1 MSTRHSRHPMR
12 VFGSSSVHAF
22 QRSAIALAIT
32 AALLSAPVCAQ
43 EATTTTTEANT
54 ASDPNTATDAKK
66 KSATEVEAV
75 VVTGIRGSVY
85 RAQDIKRDSDT
96 FVDSVT
102 ALDIGAL
109 PDRSVTET
117 LSRIPG
123 VTIDHF
129 LSVGDPEH
137 FSAEGSGVQVRGLTQ
152 VRSELNGRD
161 SFSASGGR
169 ALSFQDVPSEL
180 MAGVDVYKNQKADMI
195 EGGVGGSVDLRTFMP
210 FDFDGQRIS
219 ASLSENYG
227 DFAEEYKPTVS
238 ALYSNTWDTSVGK
251 VGLLVD
257 ITHSELATRTDG
269 MFVRPFFRNDNND
282 LDGDGT
288 NDELWLPRGADWRT
302 LEYERERDGAYV
314 ALQWKPSDDVELY
327 ATAFQS
333 KYDELWNE
341 DAIFVSNDPL
351 QVSLDTSQPY
361 ELDGDVFRSG
371 RLTQPGG
378 VPMGTDIRASHR
390 ESKTTDYSFG
400 LKWKLSEATQLSTD
414 FQYIKATTKSLD
426 STVSLG
432 VNVPYVDVTLNGNGV
447 PSIGVDEQFT
457 ANPANYYWGFTMD
470 HRDDNEAD
478 QIAWRADLKHSF
490 DGGFVRAVKFGVR
503 LTDRGATSID
513 TGYDWQPVFQPWMQ
527 WWALPGGQ
535 PLPGLDLNDT
545 VNSSLV
551 HLNTFDNFY
560 RGDASTP
567 GSFFAPVLGTALGFP
582 NSYQDIHGAASPYY
596 LCCYGQITP
605 RSVQD
610 PQWRNVQNEKTTGAY
625 AMLDFSVDDL
635 RLDGNVGVRAV
646 RTENSAQG
654 FLVYP
659 NQAFAPYL
667 GAGESEP
674 ITAKNSYTDV
684 LPSMNVRWEFADN
697 LILRFAASK
706 AIARPNFSD
715 MQAYQILNAGINEN
729 NMVGGE
735 SCADIRD
742 GVDPNDPSDDPTV
755 MPAGCLDLTGSS
767 YDNPYLKPMKANQF
781 DLSLEWY
788 FDPDKGGMAWVNL
801 FRKDVKDYFR
811 RQSQLVSYPGVDG
824 NQYDYLISRPVN
836 VGTARIQGAEIGW
849 TQFFDFLPAPFD
861 GFGMSANYTY
871 IDSSTNVPNNL
882 DTQPV
887 DTDGSTFG
895 DLPADGLSKNSYN
908 VAAFYEKGP
917 WQIRLAYNW
926 RSEYLLSIGP
936 NGYNGGDGGI
946 AWKLPVYSDAY
957 GQLDGSI
964 FYKFND
970 HIQLGLEMNNLN
982 NAEQRT
988 IMDQNGAGRRVTS
1001 WYVNDTRYAATLRL
1015 TF

>member
-1 MSTRHSRHPMR
+1 MSTRQRRHPHNRMVGQR
-12 VFGSSSVHAF
+12 LTRGF
-22 QRSAIALAIT
+22 QRSAIALAI
-32 AALLSAPVCAQ
+32 AVFLSANAYAQ
-43 EATTTTTEANT
+43 QAEPPADEEKDKQDVTELDT
-54 ASDPNTATDAKK
+54 VT
-66 KSATEVEAV
+66 
-75 VVTGIRGSVY
+75 VTGIRGSVY
-85 RAQDIKRDSDT
+85 RAQDIKRDADT

-169 ALSFQDVPSEL
+169 SLSFQDVPSEL

-195 EGGVGGSVDLRTFMP
+195 EGGLGGTVDLRTFMP

-219 ASLSENYG
+219 ANFSENYG

-269 MFVRPFFRNDNND
+269 MFVRPFFKNSNTD

-288 NDELWLPRGADWRT
+288 NEELWLPRGADWRT
-302 LEYERERDGAYV
+302 LEYERERQGAYV
-314 ALQWKPSDDVELY
+314 ALQWKPSDDIELY

-341 DAIFVSNDPL
+341 DAIFVQNDPL
-351 QVSLDTSQPY
+351 QVRLDTSQPY
-361 ELDGDVFRSG
+361 ELDGNVFRSG

-390 ESKTTDYSFG
+390 DSKTTDYSFG
-400 LKWKLSEATQLSTD
+400 LKWSLNDSNELSTD

-432 VNVPYVDVTLNGNGV
+432 INVPYIDVALGGL
-447 PSIGVDEQFT
+447 PSIGIDEQFT
-457 ANPANYYWGFTMD
+457 GNPDNYYWGFTMD
-470 HRDDNEAD
+470 HQDDNEAD
-478 QIAWRADLKHSF
+478 ELAWRADLKHSF
-490 DGGFVRAVKFGVR
+490 DSGFFRSVKFGVR

-513 TGYDWQPVFQPWMQ
+513 TGYNWKPVFQTWMQ
-527 WWALPGGQ
+527 GWALVNGMP
-535 PLPGLDLNDT
+535 PLDLNSE

-551 HLNTFDNFY
+551 HLNTFNNFY

-567 GSFFAPVLGTALGFP
+567 GVFYAPILDTALGFP
-582 NSYQDIHGAASPYY
+582 GSYQSIHDAAAPYY
-596 LCCYGQITP
+596 NCCIGYSTTALDKQHT
-605 RSVQD
+605 
-610 PQWRNVQNEKTTGAY
+610 NVQNETTRAAY
-625 AMLDFSVDDL
+625 AMVNFALDDA
-635 RLDGNVGVRAV
+635 RLDGNVGVRVV
-646 RTENSAQG
+646 RTENDASG
-654 FLVYP
+654 YLVYP
-659 NQAFAPYL
+659 NVDFAPYL

-674 ITAKNSYTDV
+674 ITASNSYTDV
-684 LPSMNVRWEFADN
+684 LPSLNLRWEPVDN
-697 LILRFAASK
+697 VILRFAASK
-706 AIARPNFSD
+706 AIARPAFSD
-715 MQAYQILNAGINEN
+715 MQAYQILNASVNDN

-735 SCADIRD
+735 TCADIRI
-742 GVDPNDPSDDPTV
+742 GDPNDPSDDLTV
-755 MPAGCLDLTGSS
+755 LPAGCLDLTGSS
-767 YDNPYLKPMKANQF
+767 FDNPYLEPMKANQF

-788 FDPDKGGMAWVNL
+788 FDPDKGGMAWINL
-801 FRKDVKDYFR
+801 FHKDIKDYFR
-811 RQSQLVSYPGVDG
+811 RQSQLVTYPGVDG
-824 NQYDYLISRPVN
+824 NEYQYLISRPIN
-836 VGTARIQGAEIGW
+836 TGTARIQGAEIGW
-849 TQFFDFLPAPFD
+849 NQFFDFLPAPFD
-861 GFGMSANYTY
+861 GFGISANYTY
-871 IDSSTNVPNNL
+871 IDSSTKVPNNL

-887 DTDGSTFG
+887 DTDGSTFD

-936 NGYNGGDGGI
+936 NGYNGGDGGV

-964 FYKFND
+964 FYRFND
-970 HIQLGLEMNNLN
+970 HVQVGLEMNNLN

-988 IMDQNGAGRRVTS
+988 IMDQNEAGRRVTS
-1001 WYVNDTRYAATLRL
+1001 WYVNDTRYAATIRV

>member
-1 MSTRHSRHPMR
+1 MSMRHRQAAPFAQR
-12 VFGSSSVHAF
+12 NNAQAF
-22 QRSAIALAIT
+22 RRSALAVGIAMLLAGP
-32 AALLSAPVCAQ
+32 ALAQ
-43 EATTTTTEANT
+43 EAPTGEDEDKNEEVTELE
-54 ASDPNTATDAKK
+54 K
-66 KSATEVEAV
+66 VQV
-75 VVTGIRGSVY
+75 LGIRGSVY
-85 RAQDIKRDSDT
+85 RAQDIKRDADT

-169 ALSFQDVPSEL
+169 SLSFQDVPAEL

-195 EGGVGGSVDLRTFMP
+195 EGGLGGTVDLRTFRP
-210 FDFDGQRIS
+210 FDFEGQRIS

-227 DFAEEYKPTVS
+227 DFAEKWKPTVS
-238 ALYSNTWDTSVGK
+238 ALYSNRWDTSVGEF
-251 VGLLVD
+251 GFLVD

-269 MFVRPFFRNDNND
+269 MFVRPFFKNDNND

-288 NDELWLPRGADWRT
+288 NEELWLPRGADWRT
-302 LEYERERDGAYV
+302 LEYERERDGAYL
-314 ALQWKPSDDVELY
+314 ALQWRPSDTVELY

-351 QVSLDTSQPY
+351 QVAIDPSQPY

-390 ESKTTDYSFG
+390 DSKTTDYSFG
-400 LKWKLSEATQLSTD
+400 LKWEISDNTELSTD
-414 FQYIKATTKSLD
+414 LQYIKATTKSLD

-432 VNVPYVDVTLNGNGV
+432 VNVPYIDVALGGGL

-457 ANPANYYWGFTMD
+457 GNPNNYYWGFTMD
-470 HRDDNEAD
+470 HQDDNEAEEL
-478 QIAWRADLKHSF
+478 AWRADIKHSF
-490 DGGFVRAVKFGVR
+490 DSGFIKSFAYGVR
-503 LTDRGATSID
+503 LTDRDATSID
-513 TGYDWQPVFQPWMQ
+513 TGYNWKPVFQTWMQ
-527 WWALPGGQ
+527 GWALPVGA
-535 PLPGLDLNDT
+535 LPPLDLNGE

-551 HLNTFDNFY
+551 HLNTFGNFY
-560 RGDASTP
+560 RGDANTP
-567 GSFFAPVLGTALGFP
+567 GSFYAPILDTALGYP
-582 NSYQDIHGAASPYY
+582 GSYEAIHNAADPYY
-596 LCCYGQITP
+596 SCCYAGTYANTVLDDQHTN
-605 RSVQD
+605 VQD
-610 PQWRNVQNEKTTGAY
+610 EKTRAAY
-625 AMLDFSVDDL
+625 AMLNFGLDNA
-635 RLDGNVGVRAV
+635 RLDGNIGVRVV
-646 RTENSAQG
+646 RTENSAKG
-654 FLVYP
+654 FLIYP
-659 NQAFAPYL
+659 NVAYAPYL
-667 GAGESEP
+667 GAGQSEP
-674 ITAKNSYTDV
+674 ITASNSYTDV
-684 LPSMNVRWEFADN
+684 LPSMNLRWEVADN

-706 AIARPNFSD
+706 AIARPAFSD
-715 MQAYQILNAGINEN
+715 MQAYQVLNADVKDGITPPT
-729 NMVGGE
+729 
-735 SCADIRD
+735 D
-742 GVDPNDPSDDPTV
+742 GSALPVTD
-755 MPAGCLDLTGSS
+755 LDLTGSS
-767 YDNPYLKPMKANQF
+767 FDNPYLEPMKANQF

-788 FDPDKGGMAWVNL
+788 FDPDRGGMAWINL
-801 FRKDVKDYFR
+801 FHKDIKDYFR
-811 RQSQLVSYPGVDG
+811 RQSQLVAYPGVDG
-824 NQYDYLISRPVN
+824 NEYEYLISRPIN

-849 TQFFDFLPAPFD
+849 NQFFDFLPAPFD
-861 GFGMSANYTY
+861 GLGISANYTY
-871 IDSSTNVPNNL
+871 IDSSTKVPTNL
-882 DTQPV
+882 DAQPV
-887 DTDGSTFG
+887 DTDGSTFD

-946 AWKLPVYSDAY
+946 PWKLPVYSDDY

-964 FYKFND
+964 FYKIND
-970 HIQLGLEMNNLN
+970 HLTLGLEMNNLN

-988 IMDQNGAGRRVTS
+988 IMDQNGAGKRVTS
-1001 WYVNDTRYAATLRL
+1001 WYVNDTRYAATLRV

>member
-1 MSTRHSRHPMR
+1 MSTLQSRRAAAHR
-12 VFGSSSVHAF
+12 AG
-22 QRSAIALAIT
+22 RSNARKPQPTVLALGIALM
-32 AALLSAPVCAQ
+32 LSAPAYAQ
-43 EATTTTTEANT
+43 QAAPAGQE
-54 ASDPNTATDAKK
+54 SQQ
-66 KSATEVEAV
+66 ATELDTV

-109 PDRSVTET
+109 PDRSITET

-123 VTIDHF
+123 VTIDRF

-137 FSAEGSGVQVRGLTQ
+137 FSAEGGGVQVRGLTQ

-169 ALSFQDVPSEL
+169 NLSFADVPAEL

-219 ASLSENYG
+219 GSLSGNYG
-227 DFAEEYKPTVS
+227 DFSEKWKPTAS
-238 ALYSNTWDTSVGK
+238 ALYSNTWDTGAGK

-269 MFVRPFFRNDNND
+269 MFVRPFFNNSNTD
-282 LDGDGT
+282 LNGDGT
-288 NDELWLPRGADWRT
+288 NESLWLPRGADWRT
-302 LEYERERDGAYV
+302 LEYERERQGAYV
-314 ALQWKPSDDVELY
+314 ALQWRPSDDVELY

-333 KYDELWNE
+333 RYDELWNE

-351 QVSLDTSQPY
+351 AVGLDTSQPY
-361 ELDGDVFRSG
+361 EMDGNVFRSG

-390 ESKTTDYSFG
+390 DSKTTDFSLG
-400 LKWKLSEATQLSTD
+400 LKWSLSEATELTTD
-414 FQYIKATTKSLD
+414 FQYIKATTKGLD

-432 VNVPYVDVTLNGNGV
+432 VNVPYIDVDLRGGR

-457 ANPANYYWGFTMD
+457 GNPDNYYWGFTMD
-470 HRDDNEAD
+470 HQDDNEAEEL
-478 QIAWRADLKHSF
+478 AWRADLKHSF
-490 DGGFVRAVKFGVR
+490 DSGFLKSVKFGVR
-503 LTDRGATSID
+503 MTQRDATSID
-513 TGYDWQPVFQPWMQ
+513 TGYNWKPVFQTWMQ
-527 WWALPGGQ
+527 GWALPAGAM
-535 PLPGLDLNDT
+535 PPLDLNGE

-551 HLNTFDNFY
+551 HLNTFNNFY
-560 RGDASTP
+560 RGDAKTP
-567 GSFFAPVLGTALGFP
+567 GGFYAPVLATALGFP
-582 NSYQDIHGAASPYY
+582 GSYQAIHDAAAPYY
-596 LCCYGQITP
+596 DCCIAY
-605 RSVQD
+605 S
-610 PQWRNVQNEKTTGAY
+610 TTELDNLHTNIQSETTEGAY
-625 AMLDFSVDDL
+625 LMVNFGLDDA
-635 RLDGNVGVRAV
+635 RLDGNVGVRVV
-646 RTENSAQG
+646 RTENAASG
-654 FLVYP
+654 FLIYP
-659 NQAFAPYL
+659 NAAYAPYL
-667 GAGESEP
+667 GAGESE
-674 ITAKNSYTDV
+674 AVSAENSYTDV
-684 LPSMNVRWEFADN
+684 LPSVNLRWEFADN

-715 MQAYQILNAGINEN
+715 MQAYQVLN
-729 NMVGGE
+729 V
-735 SCADIRD
+735 DVRD
-742 GVDPNDPSDDPTV
+742 GVTPPTDGSALPV
-755 MPAGCLDLTGSS
+755 TDLELTGSS
-767 YDNPYLKPMKANQF
+767 FDNPYLEPMKADQF

-788 FDPDKGGMAWVNL
+788 FDPDKGGMAWINL
-801 FRKDVKDYFR
+801 FHKDVKDYFR
-811 RQSQLVSYPGVDG
+811 RQTQLVSYPGADG
-824 NQYDYLISRPVN
+824 NEYDYLITRPVN

-871 IDSSTNVPNNL
+871 IDSSTDVPNNL

-887 DTDGSTFG
+887 DTDGSVFG
-895 DLPADGLSKNSYN
+895 GLPADGLSKNSYN
-908 VAAFYEKGP
+908 VAGFYEKGP

-946 AWKLPVYSDAY
+946 AWKLPVYSDAF

-964 FYKFND
+964 FYKIND
-970 HIQLGLEMNNLN
+970 KISLGLEMNNLN

-988 IMDQNGAGRRVTS
+988 LMDQNGAGKRVTS
-1001 WYVNDTRYAATLRL
+1001 WYVNDTRYAATLRV